1 MCLAQGRNAAMMV
14 SLEPVALRSR
24 VKHSTTEKINVNIYS
39 LTGGALFGL
48 LGKKTNRYGRDI
60 IVVFGYVVHMLC
72 FYLIFINFPSQSPI
86 EETHGSTYITS
97 K

>member
-1 MCLAQGRNAAMMV
+1 MAVLHRFYC
-14 SLEPVALRSR
+14 
-24 VKHSTTEKINVNIYS
+24 IYS